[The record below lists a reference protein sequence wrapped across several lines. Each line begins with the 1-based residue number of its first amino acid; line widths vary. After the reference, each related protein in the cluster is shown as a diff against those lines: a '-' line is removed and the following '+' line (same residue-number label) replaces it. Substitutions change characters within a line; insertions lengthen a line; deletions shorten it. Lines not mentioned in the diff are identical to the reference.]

1 MSERFCRPLYMPPFS
16 PQAVRPALRWVA
28 VAAGYFA
35 LARLSRQFGVVD
47 QGVPL
52 VLFALGIAYSSVQL
66 WGPWLATAVAVGAIG
81 DGLYQ
86 GRSLGAVL
94 LLGAAAG
101 GAGLAAYAVTSSS
114 RLRADGERLTDTLIR
129 TTAAIVAGVVAASF
143 MLAANLVE
151 GLPNQS
157 ATDWLLLIL
166 ANTAGV
172 IVVAPF
178 MRAWVQRVAP
188 GGARWPEW
196 LSLIVVAVAAS
207 VTVDTGALGAVGP
220 IVYVVVTVVIWASLR
235 CGRMGMSAVVLI
247 SALIAAASTNDG
259 RGPFVGRRVSESA
272 VSLNSFLI
280 VLGLTGLML
289 VGLEEAR
296 RQSITGL
303 SEAEERHRSI
313 IDRLPL
319 VTYLRSLV
327 DLSIPPLFQSRQTEA
342 LLGYPM
348 ERWLSEPRFASQLVH
363 PDDREINADL
373 NARSLV
379 EDFVQGEY
387 RMIRADGQIVW
398 VLDHMALVRNPAGEA
413 IAQQGFVV
421 DISERKALEEQLGQA
436 QRLEALGL
444 LAGGI
449 AHDFNNLLTA
459 ISGYTGLALE
469 HGGRENDLLRRDLR
483 EVRTATA
490 RAADLTR
497 QLLAFGR
504 RQVFARAVV
513 DLNTV
518 VREAE
523 SLLGR
528 VIGERIAIVTKL
540 APDLI
545 RVYADAG
552 QLGQVLVNLALN
564 ARDAMP
570 DGGTLTI
577 RTSNDDGNAVV
588 SVSDTGHGMD
598 EPTRT
603 RIFEPFFSTK
613 PVGEGTGLG
622 LAMVHGIIR
631 QTGGEI
637 GVESA
642 LGSGTVF
649 RISLPGTHDEV
660 TDTVGAPL
668 EGAPRGAE
676 TILLV
681 EDEDIVRRLVAEM
694 LEGQGYNVLVAIGP
708 DEALE
713 VTERFDLLLTDV
725 VMPSMSGPELARQ
738 IVDRWPEIGVL
749 FTSGYSAAAVS
760 DRNSLIGDLLE
771 KPFTIEEL
779 ARKVRNAL
787 DSRRPV
793 VPLP

>member
-1 MSERFCRPLYMPPFS
+1 MAAQPPVDMPPPSF
-16 PQAVRPALRWVA
+16 PAARPALRWLA
-28 VAAGYFA
+28 VVLGYFG
-35 LARLSRQFGVVD
+35 LARLSHQFGYVET
-47 QGVPL
+47 GVPL
-52 VLFALGIAYSSVQL
+52 VLFAQGIAYSSVQL
-66 WGPWLATAVAVGAIG
+66 GGPWFAGAVAVGAVG
-81 DGLYQ
+81 EGLYE
-86 GRSLGAVL
+86 GRSLSAVL

-101 GAGLAAYAVTSSS
+101 GAGLAAYAVTRSS
-114 RLRADGERLTDTLIR
+114 RLRSDGERLTDTLIR
-129 TTAAIVAGVVAASF
+129 TSAAIVAGVVGASF
-143 MLAANLVE
+143 MFAANLVE
-151 GLPNQS
+151 HLAGQS
-157 ATDWLLLIL
+157 TTDWLLLIVV
-166 ANTAGV
+166 NTAGI

-178 MRAWVQRVAP
+178 VRAWVQRTAFGVAL
-188 GGARWPEW
+188 RPEW
-196 LSLIVVAVAAS
+196 IALLLVAVVVS
-207 VTVDTGALGAVGP
+207 MLVDTGALGAVGP
-220 IVYVVVTVVIWASLR
+220 TAYIIVTVVIWGSLR

-247 SALIAAASTNDG
+247 SALIAAESTDDS
-259 RGPFVGRRVSESA
+259 RGPFVGKHPFESA

-280 VLGLTGLML
+280 VLGLTGLLL

-296 RQSITGL
+296 RQSATGL
-303 SEAEERHRSI
+303 SEAEKRHSSI

-319 VTYLRSLV
+319 VTYLRSLEDV
-327 DLSIPPLFQSRQTEA
+327 TLPPLFQSRQTEA
-342 LLGYPM
+342 LLGYPL
-348 ERWLSEPRFASQLVH
+348 ERWLAEPRFASRLVH
-363 PDDREINADL
+363 PDDREINAEL
-373 NARSLV
+373 NERSLL
-379 EDFVQGEY
+379 EDAVQGEY
-387 RMIRADGQIVW
+387 RMIHADGQTVW
-398 VLDHMALVRNPAGEA
+398 VLDHMSLVRNAAGDVV
-413 IAQQGFVV
+413 AQQGFVV

-497 QLLAFGR
+497 QLLAFGS
-504 RQVFARAVV
+504 RQVFARSVV
-513 DLNTV
+513 DLNEV
-518 VREAE
+518 VREAQ
-523 SLLGR
+523 SLLDR
-528 VIGERIAIVTKL
+528 VIGEAVSIVTKL
-540 APDLI
+540 DPDLMRI
-545 RVYADAG
+545 YADPG

-598 EPTRT
+598 EPTRA

-613 PVGEGTGLG
+613 AVGEGTGLG
-622 LAMVHGIIR
+622 LAMVHGIVR

-637 GVESA
+637 DVESA
-642 LGSGTVF
+642 PGSGTVF
-649 RISLPGTHDEV
+649 RISLPGTLDEP
-660 TDTVGAPL
+660 TETVVAPF

-713 VTERFDLLLTDV
+713 VTETFDLLLTDV
-725 VMPSMSGPELARQ
+725 VMPSMSGPELAGQ
-738 IVDRWPEIGVL
+738 MVDRWPDIGVL
-749 FTSGYSAAAVS
+749 FTSGYSAAAVA
-760 DRNSLIGDLLE
+760 DRSALIGDLLE
-771 KPFTIEEL
+771 KPFTIEQL

-787 DSRRPV
+787 DARLPA